1 METFLIYD
9 IAQSTGTFT
18 NNIIYVY
25 IFGCV
30 AILNYSKF
38 SKAQKIVLI
47 YLSTIAMRLFV
58 PTRTIFTAVI
68 MTITIFLVEEYLNPD
83 QEKMRI
89 IHSWNAKL
97 LDFIYSFIFI
107 DAGIWMMVLLLILS
121 GKGMDFS
128 ERLFG
133 PKVAP
138 WITYIG
144 AFILAW
150 KIMHSIVAPKFVV
163 KEFKDIN
170 FYFAK
175 YIEKDLNLEDYDVH
189 RRLELLTELED
200 KSYFVRRNSYNWI
213 SVEFLKYKIDTN
225 GEKEKNRTKREI
237 LKNIFYFIK
246 RYGIKKCVKKLRD
259 EISFRI
265 SEISYWGKSV
275 VRRIRG
281 GATLEMQLIRQI
293 AIEEGYQYVLRRKV
307 FEFAATFTFFP
318 QLKRYYQRYEVGK
331 KDYFKEFLLY
341 VYLQSVPVKVNGV
354 RFQSIAYLMECANG
368 GEEHRVLHI
377 EDYNMT
383 ELYVAYLAL
392 TGAPVSDKRLVLY
405 PDVVEEYG
413 IDLNYAKWFSGII
426 AERVIRPGE
435 QTSHCELEQRYAQYK
450 KQLLAWPWDKF
461 YRIGNAVLPIVENNV
476 YYGNPDWPSYG
487 YQECWAF
494 AQLVYRHIWWQEF
507 NSYAGTEDDIL
518 RDEPLG
524 NGRRITADNARRFLS
539 RAVPGAVVRISDTI
553 KGDDSVGQ
561 KYHSQILLEKRDD
574 GVVIY
579 ESTNIGTWIDFY
591 TWEEYESKYGEYVYF
606 KYIKYPC
613 H

>member
-1 METFLIYD
+1 MESFLIYD
-9 IAQSTGTFT
+9 ITQSTGTFT

-30 AILNYSKF
+30 AILNYSNF

-58 PTRTIFTAVI
+58 PTRTVFTAII
-68 MTITIFLVEEYLNPD
+68 MTFTIFLVEEYLNPD

-97 LDFIYSFIFI
+97 LDFLYSFVFL
-107 DAGIWMMVLLLILS
+107 DAGLWMFVILLILS
-121 GKGMDFS
+121 RPGLHLV
-128 ERLFG
+128 EQIFG
-133 PKVAP
+133 PEIAP
-138 WITYIG
+138 WISYISV
-144 AFILAW
+144 FILAW
-150 KIMHSIVAPKFVV
+150 GTMHTIVAPKFVV

-175 YIEKDLNLEDYDVH
+175 YIEKDLNLDDYDVR

-213 SVEFLKYKIDTN
+213 SVEFLKYKIGAT
-225 GEKEKNRTKREI
+225 GEKGKTRTKRAI
-237 LKNIFYFIK
+237 LKKIFYYLK
-246 RYGIKKCVKKLRD
+246 RYGLRKCVKELRR
-259 EISFRI
+259 EISCRI
-265 SEISYWGKSV
+265 MRFSYWGKSV

-293 AIEEGYQYVLRRKV
+293 AIEEGYQYVLRRKI

-341 VYLQSVPVKVNGV
+341 VYLQSVPIKVNGV

-518 RDEPLG
+518 RDEPLD